1 MCFRFEVLPA
11 FCVKIGVFLRRDAVH
26 FGSYYVCVSAEA
38 AFFPSFVIVQ
48 TLGPCKNI
56 FLIQFYGTINKCNPL
71 HYWYSHLNQEVSN
84 AKLELPAVYSI
95 VILFFLHVRE

>member
-38 AFFPSFVIVQ
+38 AFFHPLSSYKPSD
-48 TLGPCKNI
+48 L
-56 FLIQFYGTINKCNPL
+56 
-71 HYWYSHLNQEVSN
+71 
-84 AKLELPAVYSI
+84 
-95 VILFFLHVRE
+95 VRIYF